1 MAIIGEDFTVGG
13 ICRKRVLI
21 SGRVQGVGF
30 RWYTFDRAESLG
42 LSGWVRNLPD
52 RRVEAVFQGEESL
65 VDDMV
70 EWCHRGSPASRVTNV
85 IVEDEPVSEGDCG
98 FYAE

>member
-1 MAIIGEDFTVGG
+1 MGG

-30 RWYTFDRAESLG
+30 RWYTLDRAESLG

-52 RRVEAVFQGEESL
+52 RRVEAVFQGEEDL

-70 EWCHRGSPASRVTNV
+70 EWCRRGSPAASVKSV
-85 IVEDEPVSEGDCG
+85 SVEDEPVSHGDCG
-98 FYAE
+98 FYVE

>member
-1 MAIIGEDFTVGG
+1 MSK
-13 ICRKRVLI
+13 ICRKRVFI

-30 RWYTFDRAESLG
+30 RWYACEHAESLG
-42 LSGWVRNLPD
+42 LAGWVRNLPD

-70 EWCHRGSPASRVTNV
+70 EWCRRGSPAAMVRAVAV
-85 IVEDEPVSEGDCG
+85 DDEPVVNSESG
-98 FYAE
+98 FGVR

>member
-1 MAIIGEDFTVGG
+1 LGG
-13 ICRKRVLI
+13 VCRKRVLI

-30 RWYTFDRAESLG
+30 RWYTRDRAESLG

-52 RRVEAVFQGEESL
+52 RRVEAVFQGEEDL

-70 EWCHRGSPASRVTNV
+70 EWCRRGSPAAYVKSVS
-85 IVEDEPVSEGDCG
+85 VEDEPVSQRDHG
-98 FYAE
+98 FNVE

>member
-1 MAIIGEDFTVGG
+1 MGK

-30 RWYTFDRAESLG
+30 RWYTLERAESLG

-52 RRVEAVFQGEESL
+52 RRVEAVFQGDESL

-70 EWCHRGSPASRVTNV
+70 EWCRRGAPAAVVKGVT
-85 IVEDEPVSEGDCG
+85 VEDEPVSAGERG
-98 FYAE
+98 FCVK

>member
-1 MAIIGEDFTVGG
+1 MGR

-21 SGRVQGVGF
+21 RGRVQGVGF
-30 RWYTFDRAESLG
+30 RWYARERASSLG

-52 RRVEAVFQGEESL
+52 RMVEAVFQGEEAL

-70 EWCHRGSPASRVTNV
+70 EWCRRGSPAASVKSVTV
-85 IVEDEPVSEGDCG
+85 QDEPVSTAERG
-98 FYAE
+98 FSVE

>member
-1 MAIIGEDFTVGG
+1 MTDR

-30 RWYTFDRAESLG
+30 RWYAHERASSLG
-42 LSGWVRNLPD
+42 LSGWIRNLPD
-52 RRVEAVFQGEESL
+52 RMVEAVFQGEEAL

-70 EWCHRGSPASRVTNV
+70 EWCRRGSPAASVKSVTV
-85 IVEDEPVSEGDCG
+85 RDEPVSHAERG
-98 FYAE
+98 FSVE